1 MAGDSLCCSPIK
13 LDVGLQDLGKKVKTT
28 EKSEKLGS
36 CSERSLLTPP
46 PHSRALFYVTFLLL
60 NGKEGEVSSL

>member
-46 PHSRALFYVTFLLL
+46 HSRVLFYVTFLLL
-60 NGKEGEVSSL
+60 NVKEGEVSSL